1 MRITLEKIIKQ
12 NASGLFLLDSP
23 TGFGK
28 TTTVVDLIRRF
39 LQGDEIFA
47 KVKRIF
53 FVTNLITNLPY
64 FDLMEQL
71 TGEEKELCFQ
81 AKATNEYVIE
91 KFLSANIT
99 NVEVKNSKEYKNLKD
114 EIEAYDSLKT
124 LIENQGNNN
133 ERLRNS
139 LKIAE
144 QKISI
149 DTEPAFRRY
158 IKAKFFFNKSI
169 VDRNKFIKDNGWL
182 TYLYPI
188 INIEKYKVIFLTT
201 KKFISPIDTFRRMP
215 FYLYN
220 DELVK
225 DSLVFID
232 EFDATKATV
241 LDQIVEDGLKNEIDI
256 LALFLDLHFALK
268 HLQIPQKLLNT
279 SEYHKKKQ
287 KESGWHTTDWH
298 FTCWKE
304 KFEQLYERHNLQYL
318 IKSFDFQYD
327 RAFLF
332 DDGKYFNVFK
342 DSSK

>member
-39 LQGDEIFA
+39 LQGDEIFS

-64 FDLMEQL
+64 FDLTEQL
-71 TGEEKELCFQ
+71 TEEEKELCFQ

-144 QKISI
+144 QKIST

-169 VDRNKFIKDNGWL
+169 VDRNKFIKENGWL

-201 KKFISPIDTFRRMP
+201 KKFI
-215 FYLYN
+215 
-220 DELVK
+220 
-225 DSLVFID
+225 
-232 EFDATKATV
+232 
-241 LDQIVEDGLKNEIDI
+241 
-256 LALFLDLHFALK
+256 
-268 HLQIPQKLLNT
+268 
-279 SEYHKKKQ
+279 
-287 KESGWHTTDWH
+287 
-298 FTCWKE
+298 
-304 KFEQLYERHNLQYL
+304 
-318 IKSFDFQYD
+318 
-327 RAFLF
+327 
-332 DDGKYFNVFK
+332 
-342 DSSK
+342 